1 LAKLDRHLTR
11 QNAQALLKAA
21 THRSKR
27 EIDALV
33 ATIAPKPDVPAKI
46 RKLPDRK
53 TSRELRPDGVE
64 LSHVEK
70 MGTGPFE
77 SPSIEPES
85 DSGMPIAPL
94 PVPERA
100 PAVLEPLSESR
111 YKVQFTASRELC
123 DKLERLQALASHSV
137 RPGDLEA
144 LIDMAVTHEIQR
156 LEKKR
161 YAATERPR
169 DKAVRAANTD
179 QKSSPKQSRHIP
191 AAVKRAVIA
200 RDGERCAFVDKAG
213 NRCSETKR
221 LEFHHVVAYGRGG
234 PTTEEN
240 IQIRCDPHNRYQAEL
255 DYGKAAMDHY
265 RKTKSFAKEPR
276 PPNIALNHL
285 SGARSWR

>member
-1 LAKLDRHLTR
+1 VEAELIAHIAEVERRELYLKHAHSSMHGYCTGVLHLSDAEAYLRIAVARCSRRFPEVLAMLKEGKIHLSGLAKLDRHLTR

-70 MGTGPFE
+70 MGTGPVE

-169 DKAVRAANTD
+169 DKAVPAANTD

-213 NRCSETKR
+213 
-221 LEFHHVVAYGRGG
+221 
-234 PTTEEN
+234 
-240 IQIRCDPHNRYQAEL
+240 
-255 DYGKAAMDHY
+255 
-265 RKTKSFAKEPR
+265 
-276 PPNIALNHL
+276 
-285 SGARSWR
+285 SGQSV